1 MDWGCNLVGY
11 MLSMHEAESKT
22 GTVAQAC
29 HPRTQEV
36 KSGRSGLQVHPLLQD
51 KFEVSLAT

>member
-1 MDWGCNLVGY
+1 MRSILKIP
-11 MLSMHEAESKT
+11 MLSKIKYKMSI
-22 GTVAQAC
+22 TVAQAC